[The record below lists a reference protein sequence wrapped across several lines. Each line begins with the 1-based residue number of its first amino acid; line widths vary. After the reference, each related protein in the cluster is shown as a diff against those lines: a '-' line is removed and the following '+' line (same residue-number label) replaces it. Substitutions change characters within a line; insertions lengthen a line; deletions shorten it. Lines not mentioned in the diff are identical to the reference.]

1 MVFDFTEGD
10 SFSDIYG
17 LKRFALTSFFKFVT
31 IKKDGCLVLGPQT
44 YGPFKNKLV
53 KKMAKWLISSA
64 DRVYARDKNP
74 RSLLK
79 ALLV

>member
-53 KKMAKWLISSA
+53 KK
-64 DRVYARDKNP
+64 NG
-74 RSLLK
+74 
-79 ALLV
+79 